1 MMRHMGYS
9 KEYEKLLATSAK
21 RKAKIIAMREAGLRD
36 VEIARA
42 LGVSHQRV
50 TQIAGA
56 KKPRTRGS
64 NGAIQKRGHGRK
76 GRATR

>member
-1 MMRHMGYS
+1 MGYI

-36 VEIARA
+36 REIARA
-42 LGVSHQRV
+42 LGVSPQRV

-56 KKPRTRGS
+56 KKPRTGRTH
-64 NGAIQKRGHGRK
+64 AQTRHHGRK
-76 GRATR
+76 GRGKG